1 MLFRMKDEK
10 AHQLEA
16 ELDKLQADGPAA
28 WAKLPEEE
36 LFTPAGFS
44 EERAEATSYSNYSY
58 WGSTFRA
65 FFKNRVAVLLL
76 VALIAVVA
84 FAFLQPC
91 LPGQADPN
99 LCAVDPA
106 TGIQYRNIAPG
117 EKGFIWGSNAI
128 GQDLWARIWAGART
142 SLTIAFFV
150 ALIEAVVGITVGVLW
165 GYVRQLDFFFT
176 ELYNICDNVPST
188 IILILISYVASPSV
202 QTLILGMSITGWIAM
217 ARFIR
222 NQILIIRDRD
232 YNVASRCIGTPTSRI
247 VVRNLL
253 PYLVSVIMLR
263 MALTIPAAI
272 GSEVFITY
280 IGLGLS
286 VEVPSLGNLI
296 NDGRKVMMQAGLRYQ
311 LLYPTI
317 ILSFVTI
324 AFYLIG
330 NAFSDAADPKNHLQ
344 YGGTGMKKNELILS
358 VRDLNIKFNLR
369 GKILHAIRGIDLDV
383 YHGEVLAIV
392 GESGSGKSVFTKS
405 FMGLLDS
412 NGSITSGTID
422 YFGAD
427 DHQPIRL
434 SELKKEKDWLKVR
447 GHEIAMIM
455 QDPMTSL
462 NPLKTIGDQI
472 MEAVE
477 LHQGLKGAAAREK
490 TLEYLRDVGIA
501 DPEVRFKQYPH
512 EFSGGMRQRVVIAI
526 AVACNPQILICDE
539 PTTALD
545 VTIQAQILELLKEMR
560 VKYNLTI
567 ILITHDLGVVANI
580 ADRVAVM
587 YAGDI
592 VEIGTSDEIYYD
604 PRHPYTW
611 ALLSS
616 MPQMGVKGEDLFNIQ
631 GTPPNLFTEI
641 HGDAFAPR
649 NPLALK
655 IDFVKRPPYFDVS
668 TTHRAKTWL
677 LDPRAPKIEP
687 PAAVR
692 MLQEEGK

>member
-1 MLFRMKDEK
+1 MLSFLKREK
-10 AHQLEA
+10 SKQLEDQLNA
-16 ELDKLQADGPAA
+16 AQAQRRTG
-28 WAKLPEEE
+28 WENLPEDE

-44 EERAEATSYSNYSY
+44 EEQAEATASSNYSY

-344 YGGTGMKKNELILS
+344 
-358 VRDLNIKFNLR
+358 
-369 GKILHAIRGIDLDV
+369 
-383 YHGEVLAIV
+383 
-392 GESGSGKSVFTKS
+392 
-405 FMGLLDS
+405 
-412 NGSITSGTID
+412 
-422 YFGAD
+422 
-427 DHQPIRL
+427 
-434 SELKKEKDWLKVR
+434 
-447 GHEIAMIM
+447 
-455 QDPMTSL
+455 
-462 NPLKTIGDQI
+462 
-472 MEAVE
+472 
-477 LHQGLKGAAAREK
+477 
-490 TLEYLRDVGIA
+490 
-501 DPEVRFKQYPH
+501 
-512 EFSGGMRQRVVIAI
+512 
-526 AVACNPQILICDE
+526 
-539 PTTALD
+539 
-545 VTIQAQILELLKEMR
+545 
-560 VKYNLTI
+560 
-567 ILITHDLGVVANI
+567 
-580 ADRVAVM
+580 
-587 YAGDI
+587 
-592 VEIGTSDEIYYD
+592 
-604 PRHPYTW
+604 
-611 ALLSS
+611 
-616 MPQMGVKGEDLFNIQ
+616 
-631 GTPPNLFTEI
+631 
-641 HGDAFAPR
+641 
-649 NPLALK
+649 
-655 IDFVKRPPYFDVS
+655 
-668 TTHRAKTWL
+668 
-677 LDPRAPKIEP
+677 
-687 PAAVR
+687 
-692 MLQEEGK
+692 

>member
-150 ALIEAVVGITVGVLW
+150 ALIEAVVGITVGV
-165 GYVRQLDFFFT
+165 
-176 ELYNICDNVPST
+176 PST

-344 YGGTGMKKNELILS
+344 
-358 VRDLNIKFNLR
+358 
-369 GKILHAIRGIDLDV
+369 
-383 YHGEVLAIV
+383 
-392 GESGSGKSVFTKS
+392 
-405 FMGLLDS
+405 
-412 NGSITSGTID
+412 
-422 YFGAD
+422 
-427 DHQPIRL
+427 
-434 SELKKEKDWLKVR
+434 
-447 GHEIAMIM
+447 
-455 QDPMTSL
+455 
-462 NPLKTIGDQI
+462 
-472 MEAVE
+472 
-477 LHQGLKGAAAREK
+477 
-490 TLEYLRDVGIA
+490 
-501 DPEVRFKQYPH
+501 
-512 EFSGGMRQRVVIAI
+512 
-526 AVACNPQILICDE
+526 
-539 PTTALD
+539 
-545 VTIQAQILELLKEMR
+545 
-560 VKYNLTI
+560 
-567 ILITHDLGVVANI
+567 
-580 ADRVAVM
+580 
-587 YAGDI
+587 
-592 VEIGTSDEIYYD
+592 
-604 PRHPYTW
+604 
-611 ALLSS
+611 
-616 MPQMGVKGEDLFNIQ
+616 
-631 GTPPNLFTEI
+631 
-641 HGDAFAPR
+641 
-649 NPLALK
+649 
-655 IDFVKRPPYFDVS
+655 
-668 TTHRAKTWL
+668 
-677 LDPRAPKIEP
+677 
-687 PAAVR
+687 
-692 MLQEEGK
+692 

>member
-1 MLFRMKDEK
+1 MGIIKHPK
-10 AHQLEA
+10 LEA
-16 ELDKLQADGPAA
+16 LERECSENLKAALD
-28 WAKLPEEE
+28 E
-36 LFTPAGFS
+36 
-44 EERAEATSYSNYSY
+44 AEAFQFAEFDAKEVERTGYSNYSY

-344 YGGTGMKKNELILS
+344 
-358 VRDLNIKFNLR
+358 
-369 GKILHAIRGIDLDV
+369 
-383 YHGEVLAIV
+383 
-392 GESGSGKSVFTKS
+392 
-405 FMGLLDS
+405 
-412 NGSITSGTID
+412 
-422 YFGAD
+422 
-427 DHQPIRL
+427 
-434 SELKKEKDWLKVR
+434 
-447 GHEIAMIM
+447 
-455 QDPMTSL
+455 
-462 NPLKTIGDQI
+462 
-472 MEAVE
+472 
-477 LHQGLKGAAAREK
+477 
-490 TLEYLRDVGIA
+490 
-501 DPEVRFKQYPH
+501 
-512 EFSGGMRQRVVIAI
+512 
-526 AVACNPQILICDE
+526 
-539 PTTALD
+539 
-545 VTIQAQILELLKEMR
+545 
-560 VKYNLTI
+560 
-567 ILITHDLGVVANI
+567 
-580 ADRVAVM
+580 
-587 YAGDI
+587 
-592 VEIGTSDEIYYD
+592 
-604 PRHPYTW
+604 
-611 ALLSS
+611 
-616 MPQMGVKGEDLFNIQ
+616 
-631 GTPPNLFTEI
+631 
-641 HGDAFAPR
+641 
-649 NPLALK
+649 
-655 IDFVKRPPYFDVS
+655 
-668 TTHRAKTWL
+668 
-677 LDPRAPKIEP
+677 
-687 PAAVR
+687 
-692 MLQEEGK
+692 

>member
-16 ELDKLQADGPAA
+16 QLDKLQADGPAA
-28 WAKLPEEE
+28 WAELPEEE

-44 EERAEATSYSNYSY
+44 EERAEATSYSNYRY

-65 FFKNRVAVLLL
+65 FFKNRIAVILLA
-76 VALIAVVA
+76 ALIAVVA
-84 FAFLQPC
+84 FAFLQPY

-99 LCAVDPA
+99 FCAVDPL
-106 TGIQYRNIAPG
+106 TGVQYRNIAPG
-117 EKGFIWGSNAI
+117 EDGFIWGSNAI

-202 QTLILGMSITGWIAM
+202 KTLILGMSITGWIAM

-232 YNVASRCIGTPTSRI
+232 YNVASRCIGTPTARI
-247 VVRNLL
+247 VLRNLL

-286 VEVPSLGNLI
+286 VVTPSLGNLI

-344 YGGTGMKKNELILS
+344 
-358 VRDLNIKFNLR
+358 
-369 GKILHAIRGIDLDV
+369 
-383 YHGEVLAIV
+383 
-392 GESGSGKSVFTKS
+392 
-405 FMGLLDS
+405 
-412 NGSITSGTID
+412 
-422 YFGAD
+422 
-427 DHQPIRL
+427 
-434 SELKKEKDWLKVR
+434 
-447 GHEIAMIM
+447 
-455 QDPMTSL
+455 
-462 NPLKTIGDQI
+462 
-472 MEAVE
+472 
-477 LHQGLKGAAAREK
+477 
-490 TLEYLRDVGIA
+490 
-501 DPEVRFKQYPH
+501 
-512 EFSGGMRQRVVIAI
+512 
-526 AVACNPQILICDE
+526 
-539 PTTALD
+539 
-545 VTIQAQILELLKEMR
+545 
-560 VKYNLTI
+560 
-567 ILITHDLGVVANI
+567 
-580 ADRVAVM
+580 
-587 YAGDI
+587 
-592 VEIGTSDEIYYD
+592 
-604 PRHPYTW
+604 
-611 ALLSS
+611 
-616 MPQMGVKGEDLFNIQ
+616 
-631 GTPPNLFTEI
+631 
-641 HGDAFAPR
+641 
-649 NPLALK
+649 
-655 IDFVKRPPYFDVS
+655 
-668 TTHRAKTWL
+668 
-677 LDPRAPKIEP
+677 
-687 PAAVR
+687 
-692 MLQEEGK
+692 

>member
-44 EERAEATSYSNYSY
+44 EERAEATSHSNYSY

-344 YGGTGMKKNELILS
+344 
-358 VRDLNIKFNLR
+358 
-369 GKILHAIRGIDLDV
+369 
-383 YHGEVLAIV
+383 
-392 GESGSGKSVFTKS
+392 
-405 FMGLLDS
+405 
-412 NGSITSGTID
+412 
-422 YFGAD
+422 
-427 DHQPIRL
+427 
-434 SELKKEKDWLKVR
+434 
-447 GHEIAMIM
+447 
-455 QDPMTSL
+455 
-462 NPLKTIGDQI
+462 
-472 MEAVE
+472 
-477 LHQGLKGAAAREK
+477 
-490 TLEYLRDVGIA
+490 
-501 DPEVRFKQYPH
+501 
-512 EFSGGMRQRVVIAI
+512 
-526 AVACNPQILICDE
+526 
-539 PTTALD
+539 
-545 VTIQAQILELLKEMR
+545 
-560 VKYNLTI
+560 
-567 ILITHDLGVVANI
+567 
-580 ADRVAVM
+580 
-587 YAGDI
+587 
-592 VEIGTSDEIYYD
+592 
-604 PRHPYTW
+604 
-611 ALLSS
+611 
-616 MPQMGVKGEDLFNIQ
+616 
-631 GTPPNLFTEI
+631 
-641 HGDAFAPR
+641 
-649 NPLALK
+649 
-655 IDFVKRPPYFDVS
+655 
-668 TTHRAKTWL
+668 
-677 LDPRAPKIEP
+677 
-687 PAAVR
+687 
-692 MLQEEGK
+692 